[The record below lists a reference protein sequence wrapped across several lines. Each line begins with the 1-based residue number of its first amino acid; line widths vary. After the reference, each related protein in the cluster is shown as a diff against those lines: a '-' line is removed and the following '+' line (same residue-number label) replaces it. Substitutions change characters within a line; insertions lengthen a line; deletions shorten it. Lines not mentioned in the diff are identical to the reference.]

1 MKQGKTPTLKQKQ
14 LISKRGLNPI
24 NWLVVKN
31 LPQELH
37 LIHRHTGSPRVLK
50 VS

>member
-1 MKQGKTPTLKQKQ
+1 MKQGKAPTRKHKQ
-14 LISKRGLNPI
+14 LISENGLNPL

-37 LIHRHTGSPRVLK
+37 IIHRHTGSPRVLK
-50 VS
+50 VL